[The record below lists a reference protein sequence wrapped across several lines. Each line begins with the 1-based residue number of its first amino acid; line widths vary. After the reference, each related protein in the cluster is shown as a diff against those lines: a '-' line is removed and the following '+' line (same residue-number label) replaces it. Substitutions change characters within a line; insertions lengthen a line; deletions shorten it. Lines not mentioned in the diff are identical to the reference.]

1 MACKTVYRR
10 PITSQRWLRINH
22 ADLII
27 KLAISIVSRQIECNQ
42 SSEDQICLLVANIN
56 EFVLAHS
63 ITLNTKPPGETP
75 ERWDKI
81 KRSLQQYLQKLIEI
95 GEDVKVELNE
105 TSPEWNL
112 VTKHLDSLIGIFM
125 ETTKA
130 VLVQQMKVR
139 TTRC

>member
-1 MACKTVYRR
+1 MIQLCKILSFY
-10 PITSQRWLRINH
+10 
-22 ADLII
+22 
-27 KLAISIVSRQIECNQ
+27 RQIENRK
-42 SSEDQICLLVANIN
+42 SSEEQICLLVANIN

-81 KRSLQQYLQKLIEI
+81 KKSLQMYLQKLIDV

-105 TSPEWNL
+105 SNPEWNL
-112 VTKHLDSLIGIFM
+112 VLKHLDTLIEIFL

-130 VLVQQMKVR
+130 VLVQQMKV
-139 TTRC
+139 

>member
-1 MACKTVYRR
+1 MNQLHNERYFT
-10 PITSQRWLRINH
+10 
-22 ADLII
+22 
-27 KLAISIVSRQIECNQ
+27 ISLNVFRQIEDGK
-42 SSEDQICLLVANIN
+42 SSEEQICLLVANIN

-81 KRSLQQYLQKLIEI
+81 KKSLQLYLQKLIDI

-105 TSPEWNL
+105 SSPQWNL
-112 VTKHLDSLIGIFM
+112 VQKHLDTLIGIFL

-130 VLVQQMKVR
+130 VLVQQMKVMIFLFIKI
-139 TTRC
+139 

>member
-1 MACKTVYRR
+1 M
-10 PITSQRWLRINH
+10 TS
-22 ADLII
+22 
-27 KLAISIVSRQIECNQ
+27 E
-42 SSEDQICLLVANIN
+42 EQICLLVANIN

-81 KRSLQQYLQKLIEI
+81 KMSLQLYLQKLIDI
-95 GEDVKVELNE
+95 GEDVKIELNE
-105 TSPEWNL
+105 THPEWNL
-112 VTKHLDSLIGIFM
+112 VEKHLDTLIGIFL

-139 TTRC
+139 IELIHNLKHPKQ